1 LSLLDVGSNLD
12 HDYGI
17 IFVNPL
23 IFLLDGWAPDTTQ
36 TSLLANLTRPAYLPP
51 AVKLE
56 MESVM
61 NFREQS
67 ADFLPWDLQPD
78 LLWPT
83 CEVVNTNIS
92 TASGYNFIC
101 RYRGDLFHSGQFSL
115 PISTCNHS
123 NIAPFVAMNGM
134 NLDGN
139 TDTLRGTFDEK
150 SADFEWIS
158 RFYGCFTTD
167 SLKQRSTYYCE
178 DRFSQTGTFTMK
190 FKGNDDAENSHQMV
204 LGPGNNIS
212 WVEDPKKSNATNFCA
227 AALNETQNV
236 TQNGEDLGVSLHT
249 TTWMAAAIIV
259 GWSLVWVNYL

>member
-1 LSLLDVGSNLD
+1 
-12 HDYGI
+12 
-17 IFVNPL
+17 
-23 IFLLDGWAPDTTQ
+23 
-36 TSLLANLTRPAYLPP
+36 
-51 AVKLE
+51 
-56 MESVM
+56 M

-92 TASGYNFIC
+92 TASGYNFTC
-101 RYRGDLFHSGQFSL
+101 RYRGDLSDSGQFSL
-115 PISTCNHS
+115 PINTCNHS
-123 NIAPFVAMNGM
+123 NIAPFVAMNGI

-139 TDTLRGTFDEK
+139 TDTLRGTFNEK

-190 FKGNDDAENSHQMV
+190 FKGNVDAENSHQMV
-204 LGPGNNIS
+204 LGPGNNVS
-212 WVEDPKKSNATNFCA
+212 WVEDTKKSNATNFCA

-236 TQNGEDLGVSLHT
+236 TQNEEDLGVSLHT
-249 TTWMAAAIIV
+249 TTWMAAVIIV